1 MKRVLAFILV
11 LSMVLGSVGMVFAD
25 SASDIAGHK
34 NEKAILRLNNL
45 GIVEGD
51 DRGFAPDDNI
61 TRAEFA
67 VLVVRAL
74 GLEGSANVSKGDT
87 AFTDV
92 TVAAGYEW
100 ASGAI
105 NVATKLG
112 YIQGYGGGLFGPADN
127 IRYEDA
133 ITLIVRVLGYEP
145 VVQTKGGYPVG
156 YLVVAEQDLDI
167 TDHVDGV
174 VGVPITRGA
183 IFQLL
188 DNALT
193 KPLMIQV
200 GYGDDAKFVVSGQK
214 GTDTEK
220 QTILTDK
227 LGIEEVEG
235 RVTSNFRVGSK
246 FKANEIEI
254 TDEDGKT
261 GKYKVSDE
269 FDVDALLGLEI
280 TAWEDKDDILFRY
293 EIETDEEDI
302 LYDTVVSVDRIEV
315 ELAVEDDEFDWA
327 DDATVYVNNGLVKAR
342 DFAEDI
348 PEDAYGRF
356 VLDEYGDVIF
366 AYLFDFDNL
375 GVVTEI
381 DEDVIEY
388 VDKGAVEDEIDLD
401 DYDDV
406 YIYNPDLSKADVD
419 DIDEDSAIFFWE
431 GKDDDIYIIVKN
443 DIVEGEVDR
452 IREDKIRVDGKEYS
466 RGSVAILT
474 FDEGDKYSEWE
485 NMDSIKDFMDE
496 DVMLVLDLRGKVL
509 LVIGDAESTS
519 GDLFGIV
526 TYATKARNATL
537 TIFTDEGKEVDY
549 KAESRTEY
557 QELADLEFI
566 DNEYAI
572 LKYKLNSDGEVKDKV
587 NDDDVVEINDEAN
600 DRILSVTKS
609 ADKKFVE
616 SDGKR
621 YYITKDTLVMK
632 ALKIKDGDVELKPE
646 IIKTDKLI
654 SIGFVD
660 PEEAVVFVGK
670 GSDIDFIV
678 FLNEK
683 FEGAEKDST
692 YGVVISAPWKSG
704 KNYYAEIN
712 VFGEGIG
719 EYKIS
724 DRNDFANGYVVSF
737 EINSKDEAVFK
748 GAEGPVGIVKYKD
761 GYLDTKEDDD
771 AEIETYKVDS
781 SAVIYSLKSNGK
793 VDKKIALSKIND
805 YASIEFVLD
814 DSNVLV
820 AAVVSKEA
828 ATPPTE
834 SDGKLAFDFEVGKDE
849 VVRIDVDGKIK
860 SYTVGATAL
869 ILDKDDAPIGKDT
882 KIEAG
887 AKVNFVLVEG
897 TDEVDILKFVE
908 YEVD

>member
-193 KPLMIQV
+193 KALMIQV

-246 FKANEIEI
+246 LKANEIEI

-302 LYDTVVSVDRIEV
+302 LYDTVASVDRIEV

-327 DDATVYVNNGLVKAR
+327 DDATVYVNNGLVRAR
-342 DFAEDI
+342 DFEADI
-348 PEDAYGRF
+348 PVDAYGRF

-388 VDKGAVEDEIDLD
+388 VDKDAGEDEIDLD

-419 DIDEDSAIFFWE
+419 DIDVDSAIFFWE
-431 GKDDDIYIIVKN
+431 GEDDDIYIIVKN

-474 FDEGDKYSEWE
+474 FDEGDSYSEWE
-485 NMDSIKDFMDE
+485 DMDSIKDFMDE

-537 TIFTDEGKEVDY
+537 TIFTDEDKEVDY

-572 LKYKLNSDGEVKDKV
+572 LKYKLNSDGEVKD
-587 NDDDVVEINDEAN
+587 DAEVVVIKDGEAN

-616 SDGKR
+616 SDGER

-632 ALKIKDGDVELKPE
+632 ALKVKDGDVELKPE

-654 SIGFVD
+654 SIGFAEA
-660 PEEAVVFVGK
+660 EEAVVFVGK
-670 GSDIDFIV
+670 GNDIDFIV
-678 FLNEK
+678 FLSED
-683 FEGAEKDST
+683 FEGAEKDLT

-712 VFGEGIG
+712 VYGEGID

-724 DRNDFANGYVVSF
+724 DRDDFANGYVVSF

-761 GYLDTKEDDD
+761 GYLETDD
-771 AEIETYKVDS
+771 ETYKVDS

-793 VDKKIALSKIND
+793 VDKKIALSKLND
-805 YASIEFVLD
+805 YESIEFVLD

-828 ATPPTE
+828 ATPLP
-834 SDGKLAFDFEVGKDE
+834 
-849 VVRIDVDGKIK
+849 
-860 SYTVGATAL
+860 
-869 ILDKDDAPIGKDT
+869 P
-882 KIEAG
+882 
-887 AKVNFVLVEG
+887 
-897 TDEVDILKFVE
+897 E
-908 YEVD
+908 YEKLEAIFTETNMVKIGGTLYQYAGDVEELSSLVDKEVTYKTQIVNDKLYAYDIVERVI